1 MKKQSESPTWSASRG
16 SLFEKFAVNLAK
28 YTKTGDIPPEGD
40 QDIRYCLELQNRRL
54 KNKGVTM
61 QYGFVPRGHFA
72 EDDKALIKKWK
83 DEHYT
88 SRWECR
94 TCKMERSLFRGPKK
108 EYVNRKKMFFYQ
120 TITDV
125 NGPQL
130 VGGDVYNCPSCG
142 AATTFAGL
150 QKGCP
155 YCGACFQM
163 SDIFP
168 VVSNY
173 YFLEDGSFTEEESK
187 AYMRKYMVV
196 TGILFFIYVL
206 FQYRHQLI
214 GPGGSLALFL
224 LTALVSSVLGGVVM
238 GWLISSFALLG
249 KVIWE
254 AGRSL
259 PLLPSLGSGP
269 RFVRQMQQYS
279 PEFSWEYFSNKVI
292 SMLKMIIFTDELS
305 DLPVYEGE
313 PLGDMFKDVV
323 DVFYTGAVGLKNF
336 RVEGNF
342 CYVTVN
348 IFLDNLYDNGKR
360 IYERRVKYR
369 IEVKKDIRKPV
380 NMHFSI
386 RHLKCKGCGMS
397 FDATKEKYCPGC
409 GTVYDLENEDW
420 VVTRIEKKIY

>member
-1 MKKQSESPTWSASRG
+1 MKKQIESLTWSASRG

-28 YTKTGDIPPEGD
+28 YTKTGEIPPEGD

-61 QYGFVPRGHFA
+61 QYSFVPRGHFA
-72 EDDKALIKKWK
+72 GDDKILRKWN
-83 DEHYT
+83 DEHYA

-94 TCKMERSLFRGPKK
+94 TCKMERSLFRGSKK
-108 EYVNRKKMFFYQ
+108 EYRNRKNVIFYQ

-125 NGPQL
+125 NEPQL
-130 VGGDVYNCPSCG
+130 VGGDVYTCPSCG

-173 YFLEDGSFTEEESK
+173 YILEDGGFTEEESK

-214 GPGGSLALFL
+214 GPGGSLALIL

-238 GWLISSFALLG
+238 GWLISAFALLG
-249 KVIWE
+249 KAIWE

-269 RFVRQMQQYS
+269 WFVRQMKQYS

-323 DVFYTGAVGLKNF
+323 DVFYTGAVVLKKF
-336 RVEGNF
+336 RVEGDF

-360 IYERRVKYR
+360 IFQKRNKYCMQVKR
-369 IEVKKDIRKPV
+369 NIGKPV

-386 RHLKCKGCGMS
+386 KHLQCKSCGAS
-397 FDATKEKYCPGC
+397 FDATKEKHCPGC
-409 GTVYDLENEDW
+409 GNAYDLGDEDW
-420 VVTRIEKKIY
+420 IVTSIVKK

>member
-1 MKKQSESPTWSASRG
+1 
-16 SLFEKFAVNLAK
+16 
-28 YTKTGDIPPEGD
+28 
-40 QDIRYCLELQNRRL
+40 
-54 KNKGVTM
+54 
-61 QYGFVPRGHFA
+61 
-72 EDDKALIKKWK
+72 
-83 DEHYT
+83 
-88 SRWECR
+88 
-94 TCKMERSLFRGPKK
+94 
-108 EYVNRKKMFFYQ
+108 
-120 TITDV
+120 
-125 NGPQL
+125 
-130 VGGDVYNCPSCG
+130 
-142 AATTFAGL
+142 
-150 QKGCP
+150 
-155 YCGACFQM
+155 
-163 SDIFP
+163 
-168 VVSNY
+168 
-173 YFLEDGSFTEEESK
+173 
-187 AYMRKYMVV
+187 MVV

-214 GPGGSLALFL
+214 GPGGSLALIL

-259 PLLPSLGSGP
+259 PLLPSLGTGP

-360 IYERRVKYR
+360 IYEWRVKYR

>member
-1 MKKQSESPTWSASRG
+1 MKKKSESPTWSVSGG
-16 SLFEKFAVNLAK
+16 SLFEKFAVNLAE
-28 YTKTGDIPPEGD
+28 YTRTGKIPAGGD
-40 QDIRYCLELQNRRL
+40 QDIRHGLELQNERL
-54 KNKGVTM
+54 KNKGLTM
-61 QYGFVPRGHFA
+61 QYSFVPRGHFA
-72 EDDKALIKKWK
+72 GENNINKKWN

-88 SRWECR
+88 SRMECR
-94 TCKMERSLFRGPKK
+94 TCKMERSLFRGAKK
-108 EYVNRKKMFFYQ
+108 EYEKRKKMFFYQ

-125 NGPQL
+125 NEPQL
-130 VGGDVYNCPSCG
+130 VGGDAYTCPSCG
-142 AATTFAGL
+142 AVTTIAGL

-173 YFLEDGSFTEEESK
+173 YFLEDGSFTAEESK
-187 AYMRKYMVV
+187 AYMGKFMVV
-196 TGILFFIYVL
+196 TGVLFFIYVL
-206 FQYRHQLI
+206 FQYRYQLTE
-214 GPGGSLALFL
+214 PGGSLALVL
-224 LTALVSSVLGGVVM
+224 LTALLSSVFGGVVL
-238 GWLISSFALLG
+238 GWLFSVFALLG

-259 PLLPSLGSGP
+259 PLLPSLWSGP
-269 RFVRQMQQYS
+269 QYVRQMKQYS

-313 PLGDMFKDVV
+313 PLGDMFKNVV
-323 DVFYTGAVGLKNF
+323 DVFYTGGVGLKNF

-360 IYERRVKYR
+360 IFQKRNKYCVQVKR
-369 IEVKKDIRKPV
+369 NIGKPV

-386 RHLKCKGCGMS
+386 KHLQCKGCGAS
-397 FDATKEKYCPGC
+397 FDATKGKYCPGC
-409 GTVYDLENEDW
+409 GNAYNLGDEDW
-420 VVTRIEKKIY
+420 VVTSIVKK

>member
-1 MKKQSESPTWSASRG
+1 MKKQSESPAWSASRG

-28 YTKTGDIPPEGD
+28 YTKTGEIPPEGD

-61 QYGFVPRGHFA
+61 QYSFVPRGHFTG
-72 EDDKALIKKWK
+72 DDKALRKWK

-94 TCKMERSLFRGPKK
+94 TCKMERSFFRGPKK
-108 EYVNRKKMFFYQ
+108 EYVNRKKTFFYQ

-130 VGGDVYNCPSCG
+130 VGGDVYTCPSCG
-142 AATTFAGL
+142 AATTFTEL

-173 YFLEDGSFTEEESK
+173 YFLEDGTFTDKEMK
-187 AYMRKYMVV
+187 AYMAKFMVV
-196 TGILFFIYVL
+196 TGIVYAICMLFYMLLYNRDQYTGIGMLL
-206 FQYRHQLI
+206 FTT
-214 GPGGSLALFL
+214 L
-224 LTALVSSVLGGVVM
+224 LSAILGGVVL
-238 GWLISSFALLG
+238 GWMLSSFALIG
-249 KVIWE
+249 KAIWE
-254 AGRSL
+254 AGRTI
-259 PLLPSLGSGP
+259 PFVPTLGSGL
-269 RFVRQMQQYS
+269 RFVRQMKQYS
-279 PEFSWEYFSNKVI
+279 PEFSWEYFSNKVL

-305 DLPVYEGE
+305 ELPVYEGT

-323 DVFYTGAVGLKNF
+323 DVFFTGAVGLKKF
-336 RVEGNF
+336 RVEGDF

-360 IYERRVKYR
+360 IFQRRHKYR
-369 IEVKKDIRKPV
+369 VQVKRNIRKPV

-386 RHLKCKGCGMS
+386 KHLQCKGCGAS
-397 FDATKEKYCPGC
+397 FDATKEKYCPSC
-409 GTVYDLENEDW
+409 GNAYDLGDEDW
-420 VVTRIEKKIY
+420 VVTSIVKK